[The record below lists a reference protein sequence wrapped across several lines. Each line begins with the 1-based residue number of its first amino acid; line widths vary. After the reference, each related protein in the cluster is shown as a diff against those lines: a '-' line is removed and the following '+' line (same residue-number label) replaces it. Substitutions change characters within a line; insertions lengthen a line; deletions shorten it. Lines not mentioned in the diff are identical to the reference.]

1 MYTYM
6 YIYVYVHIC
15 IYKFES
21 LFCTPKLNITCK
33 STILQF
39 KKEDKISKYNY
50 SINCMASSWIS
61 KTNIWKYVNYISTF
75 IYLQFVEQENIN
87 L

>member
-39 KKEDKISKYNY
+39 KKEDKISKY
-50 SINCMASSWIS
+50 SWIS

-75 IYLQFVEQENIN
+75 IYLQFGEQENIN